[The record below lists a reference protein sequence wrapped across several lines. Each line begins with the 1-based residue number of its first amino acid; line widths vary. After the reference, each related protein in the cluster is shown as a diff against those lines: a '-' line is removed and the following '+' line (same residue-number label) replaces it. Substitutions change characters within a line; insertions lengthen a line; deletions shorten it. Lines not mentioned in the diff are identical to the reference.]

1 MIFIATK
8 EEHNDVYCY
17 KNYDNDVYCYK
28 TVRLKLAAPKSRL
41 MSFTVT
47 IE

>member
-8 EEHNDVYCY
+8 EQY
-17 KNYDNDVYCYK
+17 NDVYCYK
-28 TVRLKLAAPKSRL
+28 TVRLKLVAPKSKL

-47 IE
+47 TQ